1 MGFSNSCDVYGGEIE
16 ATTNNFDFASRGISN
31 GGYGGT
37 FTVYGGKVKG
47 TGSGV
52 QMGSMYGSGF
62 DGNVKSGTA
71 GIKFYFSDNGTD
83 WDEGTYYGTATAAPQ
98 KKYAK
103 AE

>member
-1 MGFSNSCDVYGGEIE
+1 MNSCDVYGGEIE
-16 ATTNNFDFASRGISN
+16 ATTNNDVDPSIGFSD
-31 GGYGGT
+31 GGNGGT

-47 TGSGV
+47 TGNGV
-52 QMGSMYGSGF
+52 QGYPYYGSGF
-62 DGNVKSGTA
+62 IGKVKSGTA